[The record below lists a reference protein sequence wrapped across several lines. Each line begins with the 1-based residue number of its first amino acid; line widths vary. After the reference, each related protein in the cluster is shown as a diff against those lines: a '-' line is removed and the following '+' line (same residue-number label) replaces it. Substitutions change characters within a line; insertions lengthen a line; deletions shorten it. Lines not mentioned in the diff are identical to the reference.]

1 MKKIYTQLTWMAAM
15 VAAMIFTSCDGYLDV
30 TPSDAVDRD
39 GAIANLEDAQIAL
52 NGAYY
57 GLITD
62 SYYGNDFIARAEVG
76 GEDVQ
81 TLSNGKRTEN
91 FYRFLY
97 RQNNAPSGLWSVPY
111 SVINRVNVL
120 LEAIEAGTIP
130 ESEDLDQV
138 KGEALALRALCHF
151 DLLLTYGTPYLKDN
165 GASLGVPLVD
175 KVLSPN
181 DLPSRSTVAQGY
193 AMVLTDLEDAK
204 NLMNEEVV
212 NGHFNRWAA
221 KALLARVNLHKGDYD
236 AAYNYA
242 KDVVENGPYT
252 LIKNEDYV
260 ASWIKNFTTESIFE
274 LEITNLASGN
284 RELFG
289 YVAHPTGYAAVIG
302 TKDFIDLLNEDP
314 NDVRL
319 GLLQEDSEGQ
329 KRFIN
334 KYPGRDGATAVNN
347 TRVIRLSDIYLV
359 AAEAA
364 LRKSTIDQDMADDC
378 LNEIIKRA
386 NPNAPTTTATIN
398 LILKERRK
406 ELVMEGHR
414 LHDILRA
421 GLSVTRTGGYHFLN
435 QIDLQTVS
443 WDDYRCVMP
452 IPQAEIDANPNLK
465 KQQNPGYE

>member
-1 MKKIYTQLTWMAAM
+1 MKKIYTLLTWMAVM
-15 VAAMIFTSCDGYLDV
+15 VTATSFVSCDGYLDV
-30 TPSDAVDRD
+30 TPSNAVDRD

-57 GLITD
+57 GLITN

-81 TLSNGKRTEN
+81 TISNGKRTEN

-97 RQNNAPSGLWSVPY
+97 RQNNSPSGLWSVPY

-120 LEAIEAGTIP
+120 LAALDSGTIP
-130 ESEDLDQV
+130 ESDDLNQV
-138 KGEALALRALCHF
+138 RGEALALRALCHF

-175 KVLSPN
+175 KVLSPT

-193 AMVLTDLEDAK
+193 AMVLTDLENAK
-204 NLMNEEVV
+204 SLMNENVV

-236 AAYNYA
+236 AAYTYA
-242 KDVVENGPYT
+242 KDVVENGPYS
-252 LIKNEDYV
+252 LIENKNYV
-260 ASWIKNFTTESIFE
+260 SSWAENFTTESVFE

-289 YVAHPTGYAAVIG
+289 YVAHPTGYAAIIG

-314 NDVRL
+314 DDVRL

-329 KRFIN
+329 QRFIN
-334 KYPGRDGATAVNN
+334 KYPGRGGATAVNN
-347 TRVIRLSDIYLV
+347 IRVIRLSDIYLI
-359 AAEAA
+359 AAEAS
-364 LRKSTIDQDMADDC
+364 LKKSVIDQNVADYC
-378 LNEIIKRA
+378 LNEIVKRA
-386 NPNAPTTTATIN
+386 NPNAPTVTATVN
-398 LILKERRK
+398 LVLKERRK

-414 LHDILRA
+414 LHDILRL
-421 GLSVTRTGGYHFLN
+421 GLSVTRSGGYHFLN
-435 QIDLQTVS
+435 QVDLQTVS
-443 WDDYRCVMP
+443 WDDYRCIMP
-452 IPQAEIDANPNLK
+452 IPQAEVDANPAIK
-465 KQQNPGYE
+465 DQQNPGYE